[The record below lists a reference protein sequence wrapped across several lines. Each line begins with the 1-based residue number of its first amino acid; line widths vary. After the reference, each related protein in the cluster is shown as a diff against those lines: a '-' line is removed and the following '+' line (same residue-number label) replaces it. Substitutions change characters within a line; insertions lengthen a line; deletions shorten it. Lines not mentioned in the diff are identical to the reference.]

1 MNIPQNLP
9 ITPLQSKAA
18 RYQLGLTQASVIQ
31 ESGLPGHKLKGFETG
46 RLIPDMKFLEALANF
61 YQAKGIELSEL
72 TEGEGL
78 TPVNAAAVAS
88 PKPGAQ
94 MVQQVAQM
102 AFRIAPTLLPE
113 QVDAALE
120 KMDAGD
126 ERIAAILK
134 EPAKSG
140 LISDYSERTDALL
153 RELFG
158 VMAANYMAFR
168 FLQGRSLVAPKP
180 ADDGQRTIADLLA
193 QWVAGSPLASLANTE
208 AAAVGAGVSEGGEE

>member
-1 MNIPQNLP
+1 MKIPQKLP

-18 RYQLGLTQASVIQ
+18 RYQLGLTQANIIE
-31 ESGLPGHKLKGFETG
+31 ESDLPGHKLKGFETG
-46 RLIPDMKFLEALANF
+46 RLIPDMKFLEALRDY
-61 YQAKGIELSEL
+61 YQGKGIDLSEL
-72 TEGEGL
+72 KEGDGL
-78 TPVNAAAVAS
+78 MPVAANAVA

-94 MVQQVAQM
+94 MVQSIMQM
-102 AFRIAPTLLPE
+102 AFRIAPTLAPD

-126 ERIAAILK
+126 ERIATILK
-134 EPAKSG
+134 EPAAAG
-140 LISDYSERTDALL
+140 LFAEHDERTDALL

-158 VMAANYMAFR
+158 LMGANYLAFR

-193 QWVAGSPLASLANTE
+193 QWIAASPIASLAGVEVPE
-208 AAAVGAGVSEGGEE
+208 ASDDEEGGEQ

>member
-1 MNIPQNLP
+1 MNIPQTLP
-9 ITPLQSKAA
+9 INPLQSKAA
-18 RYQLGLTQASVIQ
+18 RYQLGLTQATVIQ
-31 ESGLPGHKLKGFETG
+31 ESNLPGHKLKGFETG
-46 RLIPDMKFLEALANF
+46 RLIPDMKFLESLANF

-72 TEGEGL
+72 TEGDGL
-78 TPVNAAAVAS
+78 MPVAAAGVL
-88 PKPGAQ
+88 PKPGAR
-94 MVQQVAQM
+94 MIQQVAQM
-102 AFRIAPTLLPE
+102 AFRIAPMLPPE

-134 EPAKSG
+134 EPAKTG
-140 LISDYSERTDALL
+140 ILSDYSERTDELL

-180 ADDGQRTIADLLA
+180 VDDGQRTIADLLA
-193 QWVAGSPLASLANTE
+193 QWIAGSPIASLAATE
-208 AAAVGAGVSEGGEE
+208 AVTVGEAASEEGEE